1 MRHTWHFARGLGLA
15 ITLTTA
21 SQLALAATP
30 RHKKPAHT
38 TPKKSDDAPKKS
50 DDAPTET
57 DKAPAKTDDAANKT
71 DDAANK
77 TDDAANKM
85 DDAATKA
92 NEVQTAPKKAASDTK
107 TAPTKPA
114 GEAETAPT
122 SAASDA
128 AEAGDVASLGRREAA
143 RLAAGRFQ
151 VVIAVN
157 AGVGGRHFKYSD
169 PIGYS
174 LAPYRLSVAPMA
186 GFELEAY
193 PAASTDIPVLRDL
206 GFSGHVSRAF
216 AFDSNTPQ
224 HVTLETSWTRFGGE
238 LRQRLLVPGSHPF
251 ELGVLAGAD
260 ASYFGITAK
269 APVPALLPSA
279 RSVALRFGF
288 DTRLLVAWRLS
299 LLLGGAYL
307 AVTSRGEIYEHFRR
321 PSAGG
326 VDSNGGFAVDVGS
339 GFEAR
344 LTGRYTRYFSSFK
357 PALGDRYVAGGALD
371 ELWQFGL
378 GVRYAH

>member
-1 MRHTWHFARGLGLA
+1 MRQPSHFVRGLGLVIA
-15 ITLTTA
+15 LTTA

-30 RHKKPAHT
+30 RHKKPTHAP
-38 TPKKSDDAPKKS
+38 PKKSDDAPKKS
-50 DDAPTET
+50 DDAPTGT
-57 DKAPAKTDDAANKT
+57 DDAPAKTDEAPGKTDDAPGKT
-71 DDAANK
+71 DDAAAKGNDTEAGPK
-77 TDDAANKM
+77 KSTSDVEPVPVQLADDAETTP
-85 DDAATKA
+85 AA
-92 NEVQTAPKKAASDTK
+92 AASDT
-107 TAPTKPA
+107 P
-114 GEAETAPT
+114 
-122 SAASDA
+122 
-128 AEAGDVASLGRREAA
+128 EAGDAAALGRREAA
-143 RLAAGRFQ
+143 RLAARRFQ
-151 VVIAVN
+151 VAVALN
-157 AGVGGRHFKYSD
+157 AGVGGRHFQYSD
-169 PIGYS
+169 PIGYA
-174 LAPYRLSVAPMA
+174 LAPYRLSVAPIA
-186 GFELEAY
+186 SFELEAY

-206 GFSGHVSRAF
+206 GLSGHVSRAF

-251 ELGVLAGAD
+251 ELGVLVGAD

-279 RSVALRFGF
+279 RTVALRFGF

-299 LLLGGAYL
+299 VLLGGAYL
-307 AVTSRGEIYEHFRR
+307 VVTSRGEIYEHFRR
-321 PSAGG
+321 PRVGG

-344 LTGRYTRYFSSFK
+344 LTGRYTRYFSNFR
-357 PALGDRYVAGGALD
+357 PAVGDRYVAGGALD